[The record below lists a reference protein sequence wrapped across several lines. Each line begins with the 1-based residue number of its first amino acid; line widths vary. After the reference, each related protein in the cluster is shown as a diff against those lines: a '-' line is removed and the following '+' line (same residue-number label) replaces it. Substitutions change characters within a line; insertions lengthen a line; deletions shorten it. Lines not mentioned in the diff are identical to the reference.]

1 MRIERLTKP
10 ALPLPTVVDCT
21 DRADEL
27 PRLILLGAH
36 AHGVGWRHIVR
47 LWFRERIAGGPRP
60 ARTAMVVDVG
70 GRDQQARHR
79 ALAETFAG
87 GGVTKIEVY
96 ERHRLGG
103 DGVEE

>member
-70 GRDQQARHR
+70 GRDQAARHR

-87 GGVTKIEVY
+87 GGVTRIEVY
-96 ERHRLGG
+96 E
-103 DGVEE
+103 VEKLLF